1 VGTEN
6 IISEAELRAAILR
19 LESTQVV
26 EARILREQFQMAYE
40 SVKPINL
47 IKSTLKEVGGSKDI
61 TDSLLNASVGLAAGY
76 ASKVL
81 FQGVSHSPLRV
92 LFGTVLQFGITSVV
106 AKNPEA
112 VKAVVSGVYKIISS
126 KVHAANTHNK
136 TQ

>member
-6 IISEAELRAAILR
+6 INSEAGLRAAILR
-19 LESTQVV
+19 LESTQAV
-26 EARILREQFQMAYE
+26 EGKILKEQFNLAYE
-40 SVKPINL
+40 SAKPINL
-47 IKSTLKEVGGSKDI
+47 IKSTLKEVGGSTEI

-106 AKNPEA
+106 AKNPEV
-112 VKAVVSGVYKIISS
+112 VKSVVSGVYKIISS

-136 TQ
+136 AQ